1 MQVTPLSSRQGQIR
15 TRCQQQNPCHTSLL
29 CIGHFML
36 CKTAARF
43 CALQSYNAL
52 WTAWKNEPSLTFLS
66 LLSPLPFFHIFPL
79 VVFSEHICAAVSC
92 SCISG
97 SLFFWYFAIL
107 CIFAQLLVLLYTDI
121 SSSCSPRPSHRPHA
135 RGQNRGGPQRPG
147 HSLLRAG
154 SPQGPWSIISGG
166 CSFFLHGRALYV
178 YNAPLVIWTAPA
190 FNYGLVTV
198 TI

>member
-15 TRCQQQNPCHTSLL
+15 TRCQQPNPCHTSLL
-29 CIGHFML
+29 CIGHFAL

-135 RGQNRGGPQRPG
+135 RGQNRGGPQPRPG
-147 HSLLRAG
+147 HSLLRHQQ
-154 SPQGPWSIISGG
+154 PPGPMVNHFRGVL
-166 CSFFLHGRALYV
+166 FLSLPVCLTTRGALYS
-178 YNAPLVIWTAPA
+178 TMHR
-190 FNYGLVTV
+190 
-198 TI
+198 